1 LVLEMRVRHLP
12 PERARKEKAVMRRN
26 DLQLVQAVEDKSSSV
41 DLAEILVTSPAPTPV
56 LRVVPTSEEDV
67 TPDDAA

>member
-12 PERARKEKAVMRRN
+12 PERRRKEKRMRRH
-26 DLQLVQAVEDKSSSV
+26 DLQLLSGVEDESAV
-41 DLAEILVTSPAPTPV
+41 DLAEILLAGPAATPV
-56 LRVVPTSEEDV
+56 LRVVPPSDEDV